1 MDQPVGRRIFADDF
15 YELERLSHFLRRSQP
30 SMSEIKEAICEFYCI
45 RRDEIEGRGRTAF
58 VVLGRQI
65 FCFFARK
72 YTRASLRLIGSRIGG
87 LDHTTVIHAI
97 RVTEQRAITRP
108 LVRDDLDLLSL
119 RIADKVMA
127 RGIAEPKPVAK
138 QEQRACLN

>member
-1 MDQPVGRRIFADDF
+1 MDHPVGRRIFADDF
-15 YELERLSHFLRRSQP
+15 YELERLSVFLRRAQP

-45 RRDEIEGRGRTAF
+45 GRDEIEGPQRKAF
-58 VVLGRQI
+58 IVLARQI

-72 YTRASLRLIGSRIGG
+72 YTRASLRLIGARVGG

-108 LVRDDLDLLSL
+108 LIRDDLDLLSL

-127 RGIAEPKPVAK
+127 RAVMAPKAVAK
-138 QEQRACLN
+138 QERRACLN